1 MPPTS
6 FLLPRRM
13 SALVEESSSA
23 AAVEAPTLP
32 AACSL
37 CLSAV
42 DMAPSTKRSPNV
54 AGLQRCIMVKLAQML
69 LTCASKNQNH
79 LPVSAGALNAAGIS
93 AGVLSG
99 MLGILLLLLSPHVA
113 PAMP

>member
-1 MPPTS
+1 MPPPWRHPLS
-6 FLLPRRM
+6 LQHAACACLLLIWPQAPRGHQM
-13 SALVEESSSA
+13 LQGSALHHGE
-23 AAVEAPTLP
+23 
-32 AACSL
+32 
-37 CLSAV
+37 
-42 DMAPSTKRSPNV
+42 
-54 AGLQRCIMVKLAQML
+54 LAQML